1 MSRLRGVPS
10 LPGVLLRRPWSTLAA
25 PPPAFNL
32 EPRATPRRLRT
43 AGRARV
49 LHRHAGRAPPAL
61 QNLDDRNGSGRRRSR
76 RKVQQ
81 TSSTA
86 PTPTTPG
93 QQPDPVQLHHRPDLH
108 RWPPK

>member
-10 LPGVLLRRPWSTLAA
+10 LPGVLLRRPWPTVPA
-25 PPPAFNL
+25 PSAAFNL

-61 QNLDDRNGSGRRRSR
+61 QNLDDRNGSGRRRSCG
-76 RKVQQ
+76 KVQQ
-81 TSSTA
+81 TSTPST
-86 PTPTTPG
+86 TPPG

-108 RWPPK
+108 RRPPK